1 MKALLKRDDLL
12 YPELSYKIMGC
23 AFNVYN
29 QLGSGH
35 LEKVYQKAL
44 AIAFTKAGL
53 KFSEQLKNEVFF
65 EGENL
70 GYGKSDFLVE
80 NKIIVEI
87 KRGNYFNPA
96 DFKQVKKYLV
106 QTPLELG
113 ILIRFTPEKV
123 LSKRVVN
130 INSTS
135 ATEENTPYNLAG

>member
-23 AFNVYN
+23 ALSVYN

-53 KFSEQLKNEVFF
+53 KFSEQLKHEVFF

-87 KRGNYFNPA
+87 KRVNYFNPA

-113 ILIRFTPEKV
+113 ILIRFTPDKV

-130 INSTS
+130 IISING
-135 ATEENTPYNLAG
+135 AQENPADKLAG